1 VIQNKHNFVLGSFVL
16 SGIALIGTSVTILGA
31 NALWEDYLIMETYI
45 EESVSGLERGS
56 EVKFRGITIGKVEE
70 ITTVSKVYDT
80 VKSYAYVRVKVFTSA
95 LPVPPGAQHDHTIED
110 RVNQGLRVSL
120 ASANITGGSYL
131 ETDYMDAATT
141 PSLEIDWT
149 PTSVYVPSVPS
160 TLMRFQASLD
170 TLLGNLAK
178 TDIKGVVAAARD
190 TFREIEKSMKGIDL
204 GSLNQRAMAFLGK
217 AGTTIDGAGKDLDQL
232 TAEVSETLK
241 SIRGSVETTFKS
253 ADSTL
258 GKVNTIL
265 ANGKLEE
272 SLERLAGVLA
282 QADSSIKEIRILT
295 GHTDQAV
302 VGIGRIVRGRSRDL
316 AIAISNLREILDNL
330 NTLTGTLN
338 QYPSLLF
345 VGNPP
350 KMDQKKTKAEGK

>member
-1 VIQNKHNFVLGSFVL
+1 MIQNKHNFVLGSFVL

-70 ITTVSKVYDT
+70 ITTASKVYDT

-149 PTSVYVPSVPS
+149 PTSVYVRDAEEHSRVRRNDVQVCGLDAREGQHDP
-160 TLMRFQASLD
+160 RQRQAR
-170 TLLGNLAK
+170 
-178 TDIKGVVAAARD
+178 GV
-190 TFREIEKSMKGIDL
+190 S
-204 GSLNQRAMAFLGK
+204 RAPRRGTR
-217 AGTTIDGAGKDLDQL
+217 AG
-232 TAEVSETLK
+232 
-241 SIRGSVETTFKS
+241 
-253 ADSTL
+253 
-258 GKVNTIL
+258 
-265 ANGKLEE
+265 
-272 SLERLAGVLA
+272 
-282 QADSSIKEIRILT
+282 
-295 GHTDQAV
+295 
-302 VGIGRIVRGRSRDL
+302 
-316 AIAISNLREILDNL
+316 
-330 NTLTGTLN
+330 
-338 QYPSLLF
+338 
-345 VGNPP
+345 
-350 KMDQKKTKAEGK
+350 